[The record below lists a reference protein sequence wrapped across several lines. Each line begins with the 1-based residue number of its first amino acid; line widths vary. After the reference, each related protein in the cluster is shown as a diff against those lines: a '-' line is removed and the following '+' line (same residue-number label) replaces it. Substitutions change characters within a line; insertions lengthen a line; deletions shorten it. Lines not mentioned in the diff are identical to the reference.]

1 MSVFTAISA
10 TFNFIRTALMMA
22 GGGALG
28 STLAGYY
35 AAGAGAALL
44 TGAIVAGVSRGISK
58 SLLPD
63 VPSGTTG
70 TNAGTRVQL
79 APDTG
84 YRVPVVYG
92 TAFQNGII
100 TDAAI
105 TSDNQTMTYVLT
117 LGEKTD
123 GTTTCGDIFW
133 NDKKLVFGSS
143 TSPNVTSTIDED
155 GTTSTDYANNV
166 EVYVYDGFGDNPIRG
181 TVDAYTLVD
190 HWTSTE
196 KNSGTIFAV
205 VKVTYDPEAQLTGL
219 GTMTFHLTNSINNP
233 ADVLD
238 DFLINTRYGAGIA
251 SGDIDST
258 SLQQLRSYSNELID
272 YTDQNGVAQQQAR
285 YTLNGIVNA
294 AEDVRTTIDRMLTAC
309 NSFFTYDAKLG
320 KWKVTPNK
328 TQSTN
333 NIPVFN
339 DDNVLS
345 EYKFSSTALGSNYNS
360 VEVEFP
366 DKDQKDK
373 SNYATID
380 LPANLRETNEPDNG
394 MTLRMEFVN
403 NNVQAE
409 YLANQQLRQTR
420 DDLVVMFTA
429 DYTTLGV
436 DAGDLIKIFEDQVY
450 GQNNKVYRV
459 VQTVEKEADNG
470 MLTIEY
476 TCIEYNSDVYTVE
489 PITEFTPAPNSDI
502 ALFNR
507 VGTPTTPTVDNER
520 SLLSLPAFDINTN
533 TPASGIYTRAE
544 AWFDTNS
551 NMSSKKLLATYRSPT
566 TIGTGTEVEFTIKGL
581 ASGTYYYQTRVGNDE
596 AFGPYSSTSSAHNW
610 TANVLINPITIIDS
624 NEPVLTATNGKLVVN
639 TGSIG
644 TTYLSSAVNTI
655 LNNAASAVVVPTY
668 NYFTTTNAAAPSDS
682 VFNSQ
687 VGRDPIEDDIVV
699 STKSGDTTV
708 QKGYIHNG
716 TNFVENTNFFSG
728 GLITDGTIGADAI
741 VANTITTDKLNFTP
755 VTSVAGQTGAAI
767 STAQLSSQG
776 LRLTTDAVATS
787 LLSGTVGEANGGT
800 GRTSTSAYV
809 ADLNAQGLRLTSET
823 VDTGLLTGSAI
834 PESLGGTGVTSRSA
848 MYSADGVRLT
858 SQTVPLSQTTGVL
871 PTGQGGTGSN
881 SLSAMFTAEGVRL
894 DSQLVPFADVSGSV
908 PESQGGT
915 GSTSLS
921 AALTAE
927 GVRFSSQTI
936 PFNQITGAVP
946 QNQGGT
952 GSTSFL
958 SALTAQGVGF
968 VSGSSAN
975 LGDLATLDNIT
986 LAKVTNAGT
995 LAGLNAAVLGTNT
1008 SGTLPE
1014 GQGGTGQTSDS
1025 AYASHLSS
1033 QGLIVTEVAGSTG
1046 AVSAATIISAGSIA
1060 VIGQDISDFTND
1072 TGFIPGSAV
1081 NTNVTSIS
1089 GGVITTGTI
1098 NSNRINTDTL
1108 NVKHFADVSTDI
1120 INQTGGTVPL
1130 RVQAKNQQWNGSI
1143 VGGSINSVEAI
1154 YLNTTTPN
1162 VRNGATY
1169 QVVYSSVLGQT
1180 RVGTV
1185 EYSYNGS
1192 SWTSLGGVGNGS
1204 TSMNTGAGSN
1214 YRTYVFIWQGTL
1226 TGMSSSQET
1235 VYWRVRWNNFGS
1247 QLNTTYQS
1255 IYIDIDNTT

>member
-1 MSVFTAISA
+1 
-10 TFNFIRTALMMA
+10 
-22 GGGALG
+22 
-28 STLAGYY
+28 
-35 AAGAGAALL
+35 
-44 TGAIVAGVSRGISK
+44 
-58 SLLPD
+58 
-63 VPSGTTG
+63 
-70 TNAGTRVQL
+70 
-79 APDTG
+79 
-84 YRVPVVYG
+84 
-92 TAFQNGII
+92 
-100 TDAAI
+100 
-105 TSDNQTMTYVLT
+105 
-117 LGEKTD
+117 
-123 GTTTCGDIFW
+123 
-133 NDKKLVFGSS
+133 
-143 TSPNVTSTIDED
+143 
-155 GTTSTDYANNV
+155 
-166 EVYVYDGFGDNPIRG
+166 
-181 TVDAYTLVD
+181 
-190 HWTSTE
+190 
-196 KNSGTIFAV
+196 
-205 VKVTYDPEAQLTGL
+205 
-219 GTMTFHLTNSINNP
+219 
-233 ADVLD
+233 
-238 DFLINTRYGAGIA
+238 
-251 SGDIDST
+251 
-258 SLQQLRSYSNELID
+258 
-272 YTDQNGVAQQQAR
+272 
-285 YTLNGIVNA
+285 
-294 AEDVRTTIDRMLTAC
+294 
-309 NSFFTYDAKLG
+309 
-320 KWKVTPNK
+320 
-328 TQSTN
+328 
-333 NIPVFN
+333 
-339 DDNVLS
+339 
-345 EYKFSSTALGSNYNS
+345 
-360 VEVEFP
+360 
-366 DKDQKDK
+366 
-373 SNYATID
+373 
-380 LPANLRETNEPDNG
+380 
-394 MTLRMEFVN
+394 
-403 NNVQAE
+403 
-409 YLANQQLRQTR
+409 
-420 DDLVVMFTA
+420 
-429 DYTTLGV
+429 
-436 DAGDLIKIFEDQVY
+436 
-450 GQNNKVYRV
+450 
-459 VQTVEKEADNG
+459 
-470 MLTIEY
+470 
-476 TCIEYNSDVYTVE
+476 
-489 PITEFTPAPNSDI
+489 
-502 ALFNR
+502 
-507 VGTPTTPTVDNER
+507 
-520 SLLSLPAFDINTN
+520 
-533 TPASGIYTRAE
+533 
-544 AWFDTNS
+544 
-551 NMSSKKLLATYRSPT
+551 
-566 TIGTGTEVEFTIKGL
+566 
-581 ASGTYYYQTRVGNDE
+581 
-596 AFGPYSSTSSAHNW
+596 
-610 TANVLINPITIIDS
+610 
-624 NEPVLTATNGKLVVN
+624 
-639 TGSIG
+639 
-644 TTYLSSAVNTI
+644 
-655 LNNAASAVVVPTY
+655 
-668 NYFTTTNAAAPSDS
+668 
-682 VFNSQ
+682 
-687 VGRDPIEDDIVV
+687 
-699 STKSGDTTV
+699 
-708 QKGYIHNG
+708 
-716 TNFVENTNFFSG
+716 
-728 GLITDGTIGADAI
+728 
-741 VANTITTDKLNFTP
+741 
-755 VTSVAGQTGAAI
+755 
-767 STAQLSSQG
+767 
-776 LRLTTDAVATS
+776 
-787 LLSGTVGEANGGT
+787 
-800 GRTSTSAYV
+800 
-809 ADLNAQGLRLTSET
+809 
-823 VDTGLLTGSAI
+823 
-834 PESLGGTGVTSRSA
+834 
-848 MYSADGVRLT
+848 
-858 SQTVPLSQTTGVL
+858 
-871 PTGQGGTGSN
+871 
-881 SLSAMFTAEGVRL
+881 MFTAEGVRL